1 MHLTEI
7 KKTSDILK
15 QRVSSCKKILPTNW
29 RQRIIKLAP
38 EYDSLR
44 GARLMDNVFK
54 LRSSD
59 LTLTELMEF
68 VANAYQ
74 EEKKARSL
82 AKAS

>member
-1 MHLTEI
+1 MHLIEI
-7 KKTSDILK
+7 KKTSNVLK
-15 QRVSSCKKILPTNW
+15 QRVVCCKKILPSNW

-59 LTLTELMEF
+59 LTLTELMESI
-68 VANAYQ
+68 AESHQ
-74 EEKKARSL
+74 KAKQIKAKSL
-82 AKAS
+82 S